1 MKTKISISIPLAA
14 ILLCAILTAAS
25 ADIAPPLQPPGA
37 NPAPLEYEKTHV
49 EMGFESVRIY
59 VEETSNLYYTD
70 TSLDT
75 VNARV
80 VALFMMGNQS
90 EAAETLKVLFPLNDT
105 EGRGDGAWSYPEI
118 QNLRITV
125 NEQSVTW
132 VEKTTPNP
140 RGSDDPEIKWAEF
153 EVEFP
158 SKEVTFIEILY
169 DLQSTGWFPEATFH
183 YVLETGGGW
192 YGPIG
197 EAHIDLI
204 LPYEASVENVLFG
217 DPNSNYYEQ
226 KTSPGADFEGNE
238 VHWDYTDLEPDAEDN
253 WEATIIAPP
262 IWEQILDLRE
272 RIDQGDGSAYAEIT
286 TIYDDLYLGHG
297 IRQGTEGLIFL
308 NYDAYHKA
316 LEFDPKDDDVLA
328 RFADFML
335 TLDEIGYGW
344 EETPIEL
351 EDIYAMASH
360 ALEINPLNDL
370 APYVISE
377 LENPPYNFTPAS
389 PSATPEQPVDSG
401 NQSPQEGSENDA
413 VSVEDQREDPSQASE
428 SQNNTILYLL
438 GAGLLAA
445 VGVIIVLVYKLGK
458 KNAS

>member
-1 MKTKISISIPLAA
+1 MKTKIAISIPLATFF
-14 ILLCAILTAAS
+14 LCAIITSAA

-37 NPAPLEYEKTHV
+37 NPAPLEYEKTNV
-49 EMGFESVRIY
+49 EMGFETVQIY
-59 VEETSNLYYTD
+59 VEESSTLYYTD
-70 TSLDT
+70 TSKDT

-80 VALFMMGNQS
+80 MTLFLMSNLS
-90 EAAETLKVLFPLNDT
+90 ESAETLQVLFPLNNT
-105 EGRGDGAWSYPEI
+105 EGFGDGAFSDPEI
-118 QNLRITV
+118 QNLRISV
-125 NEQSVTW
+125 NDQSVAW

-140 RGSDDPEIKWAEF
+140 RDSDDPEIKWAEF

-158 SKEVTFIEILY
+158 SKEVTFIEIRY

-183 YVLETGGGW
+183 YILETGGGW

-204 LPYEASVENVLFG
+204 LPYEASVENVLIG
-217 DPNSNYYEQ
+217 EPNSSYYEQ
-226 KTSPGADFEGNE
+226 KTSPGAYFEGNE
-238 VHWDYTDLEPDAEDN
+238 VHWEYTNLEPDAEDN
-253 WEATIIAPP
+253 WEATIIAPH
-262 IWEQILDLRE
+262 IWKQILDLRE

-286 TIYDDLYLGHG
+286 NIYDGLYLGNG
-297 IRQGTEGLIFL
+297 IRQGTEGLILL
-308 NYDAYHKA
+308 NYEAYHKA

-335 TLDEIGYGW
+335 TLDGVGYGW

-351 EDIYAMASH
+351 EDIYAMASQ

-377 LENPPYNFTPAS
+377 LERPPYNFTPAAPS
-389 PSATPEQPVDSG
+389 PAPEQPEDSG
-401 NQSPQEGSENDA
+401 NQSAEEGSVDDA
-413 VSVEDQREDPSQASE
+413 ISVEDQQKDLNQGAE
-428 SQNNTILYLL
+428 SQNDIIPYLL
-438 GAGLLAA
+438 GAGLLTA
-445 VGVIIVLVYKLGK
+445 VGVIIALVYKLGK